1 MFSVTS
7 EAATNAAFQ
16 AAPQWSARPDQAPAN
31 DLFGALVNHNTAAD
45 NATAPSPPPPQ
56 RRTVDAPAPANN
68 AAAPN
73 TASNQAASNDQ
84 NSNANAGPP
93 SDINGNNANNA
104 NTGDPSGTGATQPS
118 QTKSTGAPKTD
129 PGKPTDKSASGDTTA
144 VDLTVLAQQAA
155 LTATTPNPVAVAI
168 PVTTASTNVPAATTP
183 GNSTAPLAIAAAAIA
198 ASTQAVSAQAASS
211 APIKTDSSTA
221 ATDAAAATTTATAA
235 TVATTTAKVAT
246 SGPAGAT
253 VAAPVAPQA
262 TQAIATPANAAAL
275 TSAAAATAP
284 VAPKP
289 APGKSPA
296 ASTATDGSTTTSG
309 TADASA
315 TNAPAGAVQSGLL
328 QQPSTAGKPEN
339 TNAAVEAAAAD
350 AAASPTSAI
359 AAHEHSPAAGTGHAL
374 TDAAD
379 PGTQPTGTFQPQP
392 NPPAAAAAPGGA
404 FSVAA
409 ATSGPV
415 PLSGLALEIAA
426 SVKSGKSRFEIR
438 LDPAD
443 LGRIDVRIDID
454 RNGQVTS
461 HLTVEKPET
470 LSMLRQDA
478 PQLLRALDDAGL
490 KTGSGGLQFSLRDQS
505 SSGQNNGNDTNP
517 NAQRL
522 TISEEDTIPASVAGR
537 TYGRALGPSSG
548 VDIRV

>member
-7 EAATNAAFQ
+7 EAAANAAFQ
-16 AAPQWSARPDQAPAN
+16 AAPQWSVRPDQAPAN

-56 RRTVDAPAPANN
+56 RRADDAPPPANN
-68 AAAPN
+68 AGPAN
-73 TASNQAASNDQ
+73 GASNQAASNDP
-84 NSNANAGPP
+84 NSNTNAGPP
-93 SDINGNNANNA
+93 SDVNANNA
-104 NTGDPSGTGATQPS
+104 NTSGPTSTGATQPS
-118 QTKSTGAPKTD
+118 QTKSTGATKAD
-129 PGKPTDKSASGDTTA
+129 PAKPTDKSASGDTSA
-144 VDLTVLAQQAA
+144 VDLTILAQQAA

-168 PVTTASTNVPAATTP
+168 PVTTASTNVPAATTS

-211 APIKTDSSTA
+211 AQIKTDPNA
-221 ATDAAAATTTATAA
+221 AVTDAAAAAATTTATAA
-235 TVATTTAKVAT
+235 SAGTATAKVAI
-246 SGPAGAT
+246 SAAAGGT
-253 VAAPVAPQA
+253 VAAPVVQQA

-275 TSAAAATAP
+275 TSAVAATVP
-284 VAPKP
+284 VTPKA
-289 APGKSPA
+289 APGKSSAAPA
-296 ASTATDGSTTTSG
+296 ATDGSTTTSG
-309 TADASA
+309 TADPSA
-315 TNAPAGAVQSGLL
+315 ANAPAGAAQNGLL

-350 AAASPTSAI
+350 AAASSTSAI
-359 AAHEHSPAAGTGHAL
+359 TAHEHSPAASTGHTL
-374 TDAAD
+374 TDTPD
-379 PGTQPTGTFQPQP
+379 PSTQPTGTFQPQP
-392 NPPAAAAAPGGA
+392 NTPAGAAAPGGA
-404 FSVAA
+404 FGVTA
-409 ATSGPV
+409 ATNGPV

-426 SVKSGKSRFEIR
+426 SAKSGKSRFEIR

-478 PQLLRALDDAGL
+478 PQLQRALDDAGL

-505 SSGQNNGNDTNP
+505 SSGQNNGNDASP

-522 TISEEDTIPASVAGR
+522 VISEEDTIPASVAGR
-537 TYGRALGPSSG
+537 SYGRALGPSSG